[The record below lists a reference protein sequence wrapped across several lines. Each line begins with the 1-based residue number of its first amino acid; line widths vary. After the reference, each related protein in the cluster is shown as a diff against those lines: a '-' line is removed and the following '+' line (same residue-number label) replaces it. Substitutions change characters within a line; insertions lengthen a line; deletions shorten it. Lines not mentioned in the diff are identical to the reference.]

1 MTGDALEAV
10 LLAGLASNTLK
21 SVSGRPRPVH
31 GLGSESW
38 GVGAASFPSGE
49 VTQAFAIASVFARH
63 SQRRWI
69 DAVAWSYAGLITWER
84 MNLDAHWA
92 SDSLAG
98 AIIGTAGGRWV
109 VRRNGR
115 YAGERPLIVP
125 IVGESEW
132 GLVGNFRV
140 GR

>member
-1 MTGDALEAV
+1 
-10 LLAGLASNTLK
+10 
-21 SVSGRPRPVH
+21 
-31 GLGSESW
+31 
-38 GVGAASFPSGE
+38 
-49 VTQAFAIASVFARH
+49 
-63 SQRRWI
+63 
-69 DAVAWSYAGLITWER
+69 

-98 AIIGTAGGRWV
+98 AIIGTAVGRWV